1 MKRLSFLVNR
11 GENDC
16 FMIHGIDWATYREGG
31 DWSELTALIR
41 ADVEKAFSGDAKPTH
56 LDFKFADGTV
66 TSIPA

>member
-16 FMIHGIDWATYREGG
+16 FMIHGVDWAVYREGG
-31 DWSELTALIR
+31 DGAELTESLR
-41 ADVEKAFSGDAKPTH
+41 ADVGRHFVGDAKPTH

-66 TSIPA
+66 VSTVA